1 LLPNVT
7 PAQITV
13 ARQIKKFFTGRLNA
27 PVVSYPP
34 FPGSEAEYL
43 RAQIARISA
52 GTQISPIGYYTFD
65 EDGDEDE
72 EARAN
77 FIVNEDFE
85 PKTRQELADG
95 SLAGWAHHVQAL
107 LPQGRAKWV
116 NPDPPKETED
126 DEDDEP
132 KEERV
137 EPEVGPPLLHPI
149 QNDDRL
155 LLVLYCIGT
164 KGGC

>member
-1 LLPNVT
+1 MRMKKVRVPEQMLVSVHNSVVHVSPPPPRIFYRLP
-7 PAQITV
+7 
-13 ARQIKKFFTGRLNA
+13 RLHFRFFFFSLFFLFSFPSSNA
-27 PVVSYPP
+27 PIFS
-34 FPGSEAEYL
+34 L
-43 RAQIARISA
+43 
-52 GTQISPIGYYTFD
+52 
-65 EDGDEDE
+65 
-72 EARAN
+72 ARAN

-155 LLVLYCIGT
+155 WLVLYCIST